1 MKQQF
6 VPYEIAV
13 MLKEK
18 GFDEPCLGYYTQYTG
33 TEVEN
38 HLSYVSN
45 HISEN
50 HNSNITTPPWY
61 TGVDVTAPLWQQ
73 VIDWFREKHN
83 LIMWVE
89 ARYCFKKKYFW
100 FIHFDVLIKDDIF
113 DLHIETYEEARQ
125 AVIEHALTLI

>member
-1 MKQQF
+1 MKDQF
-6 VPYEIAV
+6 VPYEIA
-13 MLKEK
+13 LNLREK
-18 GFDEPCLGYYTQYTG
+18 GFDKQCFAYFDGEKEIQPIDTDFKNFRSIGEC
-33 TEVEN
+33 
-38 HLSYVSN
+38 
-45 HISEN
+45 IS
-50 HNSNITTPPWY
+50 
-61 TGVDVTAPLWQQ
+61 APLWQQ

-125 AVIEHALTLI
+125 EVIEHALTLI

>member
-1 MKQQF
+1 MKDQF

-13 MLKEK
+13 KLKEK
-18 GFDEPCLGYYTQYTG
+18 GFDEPCLGFYYDEGKFSFWNWTVFNEYP
-33 TEVEN
+33 
-38 HLSYVSN
+38 HLTKNTAMIMTDY
-45 HISEN
+45 IS
-50 HNSNITTPPWY
+50 
-61 TGVDVTAPLWQQ
+61 APLWQQ

-89 ARYCFKKKYFW
+89 ARYGFKKKYFW

-125 AVIEHALTLI
+125 EAIEHALTLI